1 MYCQKILLF
10 FLGVMLLMTSCVS
23 EEEKLTRNYLSCVD
37 TLIDKDP
44 HRADS
49 IMRIIEP
56 FVKDMPED
64 IQMKWR
70 LYDVNLMGKLDKE
83 MPEPRDFFDVV
94 EYFDNNGTPNERM
107 RAHLMLGYLYNNE
120 NDAPAALESYYSGI
134 ECADT
139 LSSDCDFRTLMCLW
153 GQAAYILHWQHLP
166 NEEIKAREKN
176 IWYAYKA
183 NLIEEALKS
192 TTFLIT
198 PYILLKDTNTALKQT
213 EIAADLY
220 RKYNF
225 PKKVAGVYPFAIY
238 VYINRGQYDKAYKYI
253 KLIEETS
260 DMFDENH
267 NITLSRERYNY
278 ALGLYQLGVHNLDKA
293 EYHFR
298 ELLKYKHYV
307 DGYNGLRHLYQEKH
321 NVDSIV
327 KYTDL
332 YVKAVDERISYINA
346 EAVTNVSSKYEYSKY
361 VADANLAKE
370 QKEKYIYAFIAF
382 VSISIIVF
390 TVVAHIY
397 NKRNKKQLEKLNS
410 VLEDTERK
418 TGIVEKENDALR
430 SKLDSYKS
438 ISDETQLMN
447 SDFIIKLRE
456 SKCFM
461 RENEWLQM
469 ENLITKHLP
478 MFCKIIEGNV
488 LSMLEKRL
496 CMLTRLGFSSSEIS
510 TIMNL
515 SSSSV
520 SNKKTSINSKL
531 FGIHS
536 ASGLLEN
543 LKHREKEMS

>member
-1 MYCQKILLF
+1 
-10 FLGVMLLMTSCVS
+10 MLLMTSCVS

-44 HRADS
+44 HKADS
-49 IMRIIEP
+49 ILDIISP

-64 IQMKWR
+64 VQMKWR
-70 LYDVNLMGKLDKE
+70 LYDVHLRGKFDRE
-83 MPEPRDFFDVV
+83 MPESQDFFDVV
-94 EYFDNNGTPNERM
+94 EYYDNNGTPNERM
-107 RAHLMLGYLYNNE
+107 RAHLMLGYIYYNE
-120 NDAPAALESYYSGI
+120 NDAPAALESFYSGI

-139 LSSDCDFRTLMCLW
+139 LSPDCDYRTLMCLW
-153 GQAAYILHWQHLP
+153 GHTAIVYRLQHLP
-166 NEEIKAREKN
+166 EEEIKARKIN
-176 IWYAYKA
+176 IYYSKKA
-183 NLIEEALKS
+183 GLIEEELYS
-192 TTFLIT
+192 TSRLVY
-198 PYILLKDTNTALKQT
+198 PYLQLKDTNMVLKQT

-220 RKYNF
+220 RKHNF
-225 PKKVAGVYPFAIY
+225 PHKVAGVYPFAIY
-238 VYINRGQYDKAYKYI
+238 VYLNRGQYDKAYKYI
-253 KLIEETS
+253 KMIEETS

-267 NITLSRERYNY
+267 KITLNREHFNY

-298 ELLKYKHYV
+298 ELLRYKYYV
-307 DGYNGLRHLYQEKH
+307 DGYNGLFRLYQEKH
-321 NVDSIV
+321 NVDSII
-327 KYTDL
+327 KYSDL
-332 YVKAVDERISYINA
+332 YVKAADKRISYINA

-370 QKEKYIYAFIAF
+370 QKEKTKYGFIALICLCFLVYIIGIYIYR
-382 VSISIIVF
+382 
-390 TVVAHIY
+390 
-397 NKRNKKQLEKLNS
+397 KRNKRQIAELNS
-410 VLEDTERK
+410 NLEDTERK

-510 TIMNL
+510 SIMNL

>member
-1 MYCQKILLF
+1 
-10 FLGVMLLMTSCVS
+10 MLLMTSCVS
-23 EEEKLTRNYLSCVD
+23 EEEKLTRNYLACVD

-44 HRADS
+44 HGADS

-64 IQMKWR
+64 VQMKWR
-70 LYDVNLMGKLDKE
+70 LYDVNLIGKLRKE
-83 MPEPRDFFDVV
+83 MPEPKDFFDVV
-94 EYFDNNGTPNERM
+94 EFFDNNGTPNERM
-107 RAHLMLGYLYNNE
+107 RAHLMLGYLSYYSG
-120 NDAPAALESYYSGI
+120 DAPAALESYYSGI

-139 LSSDCDFRTLMCLW
+139 LSSDCDYRTLMCLW
-153 GQAAYILHWQHLP
+153 GQTAHVLHWQRLP

-183 NLIEEALKS
+183 GLIEEALKS
-192 TTFLIT
+192 TAFLIT
-198 PYILLKDTNTALKQT
+198 PYILLRDTNQALKQT

-220 RKYNF
+220 RKHNF
-225 PKKVAGVYPFAIY
+225 HHKVAGVYPFAIY
-238 VYINRGQYDKAYKYI
+238 VYLNRGQYDKAYKYI

-267 NITLSRERYNY
+267 NITLNRERYNY
-278 ALGLYQLGVHNLDKA
+278 ALGLYQLGVHHLDKA

-298 ELLKYKHYV
+298 ELLKYKYNEE
-307 DGYNGLRHLYQEKH
+307 GYNGLLRLYQDKH
-321 NVDSIV
+321 IADSIV
-327 KYTDL
+327 KYSEL
-332 YVKAVDERISYINA
+332 YVNAADKRIAYINA

-382 VSISIIVF
+382 VSISIIVL

-397 NKRNKKQLEKLNS
+397 SKRNKKQLEELNS

-418 TGIVEKENDALR
+418 TDIVEKENDALR

-456 SKCFM
+456 TKCFM

-469 ENLITKHLP
+469 ENLIAKHLP
-478 MFCKIIEGNV
+478 VFCKIIEGNI
-488 LSMLEKRL
+488 LSMLEKRI
-496 CMLTRLGFSSSEIS
+496 CILTRLGFSGSEITS
-510 TIMNL
+510 IMNL

-520 SNKKTSINSKL
+520 SNKKTCINSKL
-531 FGIHS
+531 FGIQS
-536 ASGLLEN
+536 ASGLQEN
-543 LKHREKEMS
+543 LKHREKEM